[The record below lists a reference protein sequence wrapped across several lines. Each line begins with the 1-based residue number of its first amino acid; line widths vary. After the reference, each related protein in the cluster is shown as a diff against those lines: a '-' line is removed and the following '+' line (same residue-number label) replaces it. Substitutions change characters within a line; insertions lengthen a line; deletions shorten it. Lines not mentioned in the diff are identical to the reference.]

1 MNSKV
6 AVVILNWN
14 GRQKGL
20 IEKYLPSVVKYS
32 KEAEVFV
39 ADNGSEDDSVEYLKQ
54 MFPEVSLIEL
64 DKNYGF
70 TGGYNRALNQIEA
83 DYFILLNDDVEV
95 TPNWISPVID
105 KMEKDESIAVCQPK
119 LLSYKDK
126 DCFEYAG
133 AAGGYIDYLGYP
145 FCAGRIFQSLEKD
158 KGQYDKERE
167 IFWATGAA
175 MFVRS
180 KVFKE
185 LGGLDEDF
193 FAHMEE
199 IDFCWRAKNAGYKV
213 MYYPQSKVYHFGAA
227 TLQTNNPRKTFL
239 NFRNNLLLLYKNLPE
254 QKMTSVFLKRRFL
267 DYLAAFVFLLQGNK
281 EDAKAVFNAR
291 KDFKKIKKHF
301 YSKRQNN
308 IPSYP
313 SQTLSKSLIIQSKLF
328 HRNVFTQLEDYL
340 F

>member
-20 IEKYLPSVVKYS
+20 IEQYLPSVVEYS

-39 ADNGSEDDSVEYLKQ
+39 ADNGSDDDSLDFIKSN
-54 MFPEVSLIEL
+54 FPTVNIISL

-70 TGGYNRALNQIEA
+70 TGGYNRALNKIEA

-95 TPNWISPVID
+95 TPNWIAPLIE
-105 KMEKDESIAVCQPK
+105 KMEEDQNVAVSQPK

-126 DCFEYAG
+126 ERFEYAG
-133 AAGGYIDYLGYP
+133 AAGGYLDYLGYP
-145 FCAGRIFQSLEKD
+145 FCAGRVFLNLEQD

-175 MFVRS
+175 MFVKS

-199 IDFCWRAKNAGYKV
+199 IDFCWRVKNAGYKV

-254 QKMTSVFLKRRFL
+254 KKMSSVFFKRRCL

-281 EDAKAVFNAR
+281 GDFKAVFNAR
-291 KDFKKIKKHF
+291 KDFKRIKQHF

-308 IPSYP
+308 ISSYP
-313 SQTLSKSLIIQSKLF
+313 SQTLKKSLVLQSKLF
-328 HRNVFTQLEDYL
+328 HRNAFTQLEDYL

>member
-20 IEKYLPSVVKYS
+20 IEQYLPSVVEYS

-39 ADNGSEDDSVEYLKQ
+39 ADNGSEDDSLEFIKAN
-54 MFPEVSLIEL
+54 FPTVNLILL

-70 TGGYNRALNQIEA
+70 TGGYNRALSQIEA

-95 TPNWISPVID
+95 TENWISPLIE
-105 KMEKDESIAVCQPK
+105 KMEEDKTIAVCQPK

-126 DCFEYAG
+126 VSFEYAG
-133 AAGGYIDYLGYP
+133 AAGGYLDYLGYP
-145 FCAGRIFQSLEKD
+145 FCAGRVFQNLEKD
-158 KGQYDKERE
+158 NGQYDKERE

-175 MFVRS
+175 MFVRAD
-180 KVFKE
+180 VFKTM
-185 LGGLDEDF
+185 GGLDKDF

-199 IDFCWRAKNAGYKV
+199 IDFCWRVKNAGYKV
-213 MYYPQSKVYHFGAA
+213 MYYPQSTVYHFGAA
-227 TLQTNNPRKTFL
+227 TLQTNNPKKTFL

-254 QKMTSVFLKRRFL
+254 KNFSSVFFKRRCL

-281 EDAKAVFNAR
+281 EDCKAVFDAR
-291 KDFKKIKKHF
+291 KDFRKIKKHF
-301 YSKRQNN
+301 YSKRQKN
-308 IPSYP
+308 ISSYP
-313 SQTLSKSLIIQSKLF
+313 SQTLKKSLVLQSKLF
-328 HRNVFTQLEDYL
+328 HRNIFTQLEDYL

>member
-20 IEKYLPSVVKYS
+20 IEQYLPSVVEYS

-39 ADNGSEDDSVEYLKQ
+39 ADNGSEDDSLEFIKAN
-54 MFPEVSLIEL
+54 FPTVNLILL

-70 TGGYNRALNQIEA
+70 TGGYNRALSQIEA

-95 TPNWISPVID
+95 TENWIPPLIE
-105 KMEKDESIAVCQPK
+105 KMEEDKTIAVCQPK

-126 DCFEYAG
+126 VSFEYAG
-133 AAGGYIDYLGYP
+133 AAGGYLDYLGYP
-145 FCAGRIFQSLEKD
+145 FCAGRVFQNLEKD
-158 KGQYDKERE
+158 NGQYDKERE

-175 MFVRS
+175 MFVRAD
-180 KVFKE
+180 VFKTM
-185 LGGLDEDF
+185 GGLDKDF

-199 IDFCWRAKNAGYKV
+199 IDFCWRVKNAGYKV
-213 MYYPQSKVYHFGAA
+213 MYYPQSTVYHFGAA
-227 TLQTNNPRKTFL
+227 TLQTNNPKKTFL

-254 QKMTSVFLKRRFL
+254 KNFSSVFFKRRCL

-281 EDAKAVFNAR
+281 EDCKAVFDAR
-291 KDFKKIKKHF
+291 KDFRKIKKHF
-301 YSKRQNN
+301 YSKRQKN
-308 IPSYP
+308 ISSYP
-313 SQTLSKSLIIQSKLF
+313 SKTLKKSLVLQSKLF
-328 HRNVFTQLEDYL
+328 HRNLFTQLEDYL

>member
-20 IEKYLPSVVKYS
+20 IEQYLPSVVEYS

-39 ADNGSEDDSVEYLKQ
+39 ADNGSDDDSLDFIKSN
-54 MFPEVSLIEL
+54 FPTVNIISL

-70 TGGYNRALNQIEA
+70 TGGYNRALNKIEA
-83 DYFILLNDDVEV
+83 DYFVLLNDDVEV
-95 TPNWISPVID
+95 TPNWIAPLIE
-105 KMEKDESIAVCQPK
+105 KMEEDQNVAVSQPK

-126 DCFEYAG
+126 ERFEYAG
-133 AAGGYIDYLGYP
+133 AAGGYLDYLGYP
-145 FCAGRIFQSLEKD
+145 FCAGRVFLNLEQD

-175 MFVRS
+175 MFVKS

-199 IDFCWRAKNAGYKV
+199 IDFCWRVKNAGYKV

-227 TLQTNNPRKTFL
+227 TLQTNNPRKTF
-239 NFRNNLLLLYKNLPE
+239 
-254 QKMTSVFLKRRFL
+254 
-267 DYLAAFVFLLQGNK
+267 
-281 EDAKAVFNAR
+281 
-291 KDFKKIKKHF
+291 
-301 YSKRQNN
+301 
-308 IPSYP
+308 
-313 SQTLSKSLIIQSKLF
+313 
-328 HRNVFTQLEDYL
+328 
-340 F
+340 

>member
-20 IEKYLPSVVKYS
+20 IEQYLPSVVEYS

-39 ADNGSEDDSVEYLKQ
+39 ADNGSEDDSLEFIKAN
-54 MFPEVSLIEL
+54 FPTVNLILL

-70 TGGYNRALNQIEA
+70 TGGYNRALSQIEA

-95 TPNWISPVID
+95 TENWIPPLIE
-105 KMEKDESIAVCQPK
+105 KMEADKTIAVCQPK

-126 DCFEYAG
+126 VSFEYAG
-133 AAGGYIDYLGYP
+133 AAGGYLDYLGYP
-145 FCAGRIFQSLEKD
+145 FCAGRVFQNLEKD
-158 KGQYDKERE
+158 NGQYDKERE

-175 MFVRS
+175 MFVRAD
-180 KVFKE
+180 VFRSV
-185 LGGLDEDF
+185 GGLDEDF

-199 IDFCWRAKNAGYKV
+199 IDFCWRVKNAGYKV
-213 MYYPQSKVYHFGAA
+213 MYYPQSTVYHFGAA
-227 TLQTNNPRKTFL
+227 TLQTNNPKKTFL

-254 QKMTSVFLKRRFL
+254 ENFSSVFFKRRCL

-281 EDAKAVFNAR
+281 EDCKAVFDAR
-291 KDFKKIKKHF
+291 KDFRKIKKHF
-301 YSKRQNN
+301 YSKRQKN
-308 IPSYP
+308 ISSYP
-313 SQTLSKSLIIQSKLF
+313 SQTLKKSLVLQSKLL
-328 HRNVFTQLEDYL
+328 HRNLFTQLEDYL